1 MYVTKEQIRQARKA
15 NLADYLL
22 QEYPADVKIVGT
34 SLCLKKNPSLYVKKS
49 IPGYHDFATGEHGN
63 SIDFL
68 THHLNCSFTGGEHA
82 LQV

>member
-34 SLCLKKNPSLYVKKS
+34 SLCLKKNPSLYVSSLSVKS
-49 IPGYHDFATGEHGN
+49 QVPAPGSRNEPHQENYL
-63 SIDFL
+63 I
-68 THHLNCSFTGGEHA
+68 
-82 LQV
+82 